1 MAHRLTREKVEG
13 YLTYLRKEERSR
25 ATLEKYA
32 RDLRIFAA
40 FLAPDNQ
47 VDKDVVL
54 AYKESLTA
62 QYAPASVNSMLAA
75 VNGLLVFLNWQEC
88 RVKPLKI
95 QRNAFQRPEKELSK
109 QEYVHLVETALAE
122 GKQKI
127 ALLLQSVGATG
138 VRASEVRYITV
149 ESARRGRAVIRLKGK
164 VRTILLPRQLCRTL
178 LDYAKEQHIRS
189 GEIFLTRTGRGM
201 NRKEIWAAFKRICLR
216 AGVSK
221 EKVFPHNFRHLF
233 ARTFYAVK
241 RDIVKLADVLGH
253 SSIETTRIYLVST
266 WEEHALYL
274 DKMQLI
280 L

>member
-32 RDLRIFAA
+32 RDLRTFAA